1 MMSQEDLKK
10 LKAGDQIAIS
20 GLGYGSMQ
28 LKTVD
33 KVTPTGRIKTMDG
46 KTYNNLGRSTGEEYH
61 HSYICSIEE
70 YNQEEERKRITK
82 ERAKLLYE
90 IDEICI
96 NKNISVENLR
106 RVLNILKE

>member
-1 MMSQEDLKK
+1 MNQEDLKN

-20 GLGYGSMQ
+20 GWYSMSLQ
-28 LKTVD
+28 TIKNI
-33 KVTPTGRIKTMDG
+33 TPTGRIKTMDG

-61 HSYICSIEE
+61 HSYICTVEE
-70 YNQEEERKRITK
+70 YNQEEERKRIMK

-106 RVLNILKE
+106 IVLNILKE